1 MAGRESS
8 AQIWGAAVV
17 VVSALAVV
25 AAYLINGAVL
35 VLGVAGVEVLLLM
48 VYVGR
53 RWQQLHQ
60 QAGPR
65 ERRPARRHRPG
76 RGRPDPAHCERC
88 RRAREALDARQ
99 AGSRPYGVREQLIR
113 EYPVRGFPAPE
124 RRTSELPGH
133 AHSAAG
139 LTGHGHSAPGLAGH
153 DHSAAELPGHD
164 RAARERAARERP
176 GGERPGHDG
185 AAHERGDRR
194 PGRPGPEWTAE
205 RAAARSLDRP
215 TARRGAP
222 GSAGRAVRHQ

>member
-17 VVSALAVV
+17 VGSALAVV

-99 AGSRPYGVREQLIR
+99 AGSRPYGVREQLIPEHPGREYPVR

-124 RRTSELPGH
+124 RRTSELP
-133 AHSAAG
+133 
-139 LTGHGHSAPGLAGH
+139 GH

-176 GGERPGHDG
+176 GGERPAYERPGHDG